1 MSRGIRAAL
10 ARGLGNEQLVGDR
23 VVDLLAA
30 VDLEGPDLRG
40 RIAGAIEDAGQ
51 IDTFTAALTVALVE
65 GQDPET
71 ALAFACAAGAAAAT
85 KMGAQ
90 PSLPTRQ
97 EVLALL

>member
-1 MSRGIRAAL
+1 MASAL
-10 ARGLGNEQLVGDR
+10 V
-23 VVDLLAA
+23 LLRE
-30 VDLEGPDLRG
+30 VPRW
-40 RIAGAIEDAGQ
+40 
-51 IDTFTAALTVALVE
+51 TFTRALCLLLGTAAALTVALVE